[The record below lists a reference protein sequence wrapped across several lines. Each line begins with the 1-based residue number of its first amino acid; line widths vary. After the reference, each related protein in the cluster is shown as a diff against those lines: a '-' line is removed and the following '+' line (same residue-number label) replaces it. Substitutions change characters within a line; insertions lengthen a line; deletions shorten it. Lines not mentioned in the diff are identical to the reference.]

1 MNIKVI
7 KNNQEYDNTMKE
19 MDRLIEIVMDNGEI
33 NVSNEIL
40 DKIEL
45 LGILINDY
53 EDKKWPIEKPDPLS
67 AIKFAMEQKDL
78 RPVDMKEFFG
88 STSRFYEILNHKRN
102 LSLNMIKKLHAKL
115 HIPYECLI
123 V

>member
-7 KNNQEYDNTMKE
+7 KNDKEHAIAMKE
-19 MDRLIEIVMDNGEI
+19 VDKLIEIVMDKGE
-33 NVSNEIL
+33 SNTPNNIL
-40 DKIEL
+40 EKIEL

-53 EDKKWPIEKPDPLS
+53 EDKRWPIERPDPLS

-102 LSLNMIKKLHAKL
+102 LSLSMIKKLHTKL